1 MLFLSKVAFRYLTS
15 NFMQTVLLI
24 SGVALSV
31 LVFVFITALIN
42 GLALYL
48 TAEVTSKIAH
58 VELEPPN
65 TVARIL
71 TDNDRFVA
79 APVSTFRR
87 KQVRNWQQVLQLAED
102 MPGVTI
108 VSPSIDGSAFLAR
121 GEAVLPVAI
130 QGVLPD
136 KVDAMADL
144 SSNLIEGNADLSA
157 GGLLVGVELAE
168 ELNLK
173 VGGPVLMRSER
184 GAERLVPITGIFKSG
199 VSSLDRRTAY
209 ISIGA
214 ARPLFDLPNG
224 VTKISIKLADPDTAR
239 AVAKALQDATGL
251 KATPWQEKNKTLEEA
266 TDAQGRTG
274 LFIQSFAMIAIIISI
289 SSALLLSSYRRRAEI
304 GIMRA
309 VGISRSFVAAVFV
322 LQGIFIGGIAALLGA
337 GLGYQLCVILASFQD
352 ADGRASLPIA
362 PSEGGYFLVI
372 TLTIIGAAVAAV
384 LPARAAASVD
394 PVDAIQ
400 Q

>member
-1 MLFLSKVAFRYLTS
+1 MLFLSKVALRYLTS
-15 NFMQTVLLI
+15 NIIQTTLLI

-31 LVFVFITALIN
+31 VVFVFITALIN

-65 TVARIL
+65 TVSRVL

-87 KQVRNWQQVLQLAED
+87 KQIRNWQQVLELAEK
-102 MPGVTI
+102 MPGVKT
-108 VSPSIDGSAFLAR
+108 VSPTIDGNAFLTR
-121 GEAVLPVAI
+121 GEAVLPVAV
-130 QGVLPD
+130 QGVSPD
-136 KVDAMADL
+136 KIDAMADL
-144 SSNLIEGNADLSA
+144 SSNLIAGNADLSA

-168 ELNLK
+168 ELNLA

-184 GAERLVPITGIFKSG
+184 GAERLIPITGIFKSG
-199 VSSLDRRTAY
+199 VSSLDRRVAY

-224 VTKISIKLADPDTAR
+224 VTTISIKLDDPDEAPR
-239 AVAKALQDATGL
+239 VAKALQDATGL

-274 LFIQSFAMIAIIISI
+274 VFIQSFAMIAIIISI

-309 VGISRSFVAAVFV
+309 VGISRRFVAGVFV
-322 LQGIFIGGIAALLGA
+322 LQGILIGGISALLGA
-337 GLGYQLCVILASFQD
+337 GLGYQLCVTLASIQG
-352 ADGRASLPIA
+352 ANGRPSLPIA
-362 PSEGGYFLVI
+362 PSEGGYALVI
-372 TLTIIGAAVAAV
+372 TLTIIGAALAAV
-384 LPARAAASVD
+384 LPARAAAAVD

>member
-1 MLFLSKVAFRYLTS
+1 MLFLSKVALRYLTS
-15 NFMQTVLLI
+15 NIMQTVLLI

-31 LVFVFITALIN
+31 VVFVFITALIN
-42 GLALYL
+42 GLAIYL

-65 TVARIL
+65 TVSRIL

-87 KQVRNWQQVLQLAED
+87 KQIRNWQQVLELAEK
-102 MPGVTI
+102 MPGVRA
-108 VSPSIDGSAFLAR
+108 VSPTIDGNAFLVR

-130 QGVLPD
+130 QGVTPD
-136 KVDAMADL
+136 KIDAMADL
-144 SSNLIEGNADLSA
+144 SSSLIEGNSDLSA
-157 GGLLVGVELAE
+157 GGLLVGAELAE
-168 ELNLK
+168 ELNLT

-184 GAERLVPITGIFKSG
+184 GAERLIPITGIFETG
-199 VSSLDRRTAY
+199 VSSLDRRVAY
-209 ISIGA
+209 IAIGA

-224 VTKISIKLADPDTAR
+224 VTTISIKLDDPDDAPSI
-239 AVAKALQDATGL
+239 AKALQDATGL

-274 LFIQSFAMIAIIISI
+274 AFIQSFAMIAIIISI

-309 VGISRSFVAAVFV
+309 MGISRIFVAGVFV
-322 LQGIFIGGIAALLGA
+322 LQGILIGGIAALLGA
-337 GLGYQLCVILASFQD
+337 GLGYQLCTTLASLQG
-352 ADGRASLPIA
+352 ANGRPSLPIA
-362 PSEGGYFLVI
+362 PSEGGYGLVI
-372 TLTIIGAAVAAV
+372 TLTIIGAALAAV
-384 LPARAAASVD
+384 LPARAAAAVD